1 MDLTRPLRTSRL
13 RRPAGRL
20 GLPGLCCLCIL
31 AAAPA
36 ALAAAPGDA
45 VYSVTFDVSWSAQTH
60 PDMFP
65 ANAHFSGLV
74 GGTHNAA
81 VQFWTPGTLASLGIK
96 RMAEWGQQTTLA
108 GEVQAAVTAGTAGS
122 VLLGPAIATL
132 PGSATMQFTATPAH
146 PLVTLV
152 TMIAPSPDWFVGVM
166 GLDLR
171 PGGQWADEV
180 SVVLYPWDAGTDSGP
195 TYASPDQPTVP
206 PVPLAAINSAPF
218 TPGEPIGTFTFRL
231 ESVAS
236 VPVAP
241 VLTSSAYPNP
251 FNPRVTIA
259 WRAPEGQ
266 SVRVTVFDAFGRRIR
281 EVYNQDSA
289 PERGRAEWDG
299 RDELGRAVAAGS
311 YVYVVE
317 AGEQKTGGRLTL
329 VK

>member
-1 MDLTRPLRTSRL
+1 MDLTRPLRTR
-13 RRPAGRL
+13 
-20 GLPGLCCLCIL
+20 IL
-31 AAAPA
+31 AIVPLDRLAMLACLALGATTVAAE
-36 ALAAAPGDA
+36 PGDA
-45 VYSVTFDVSWSAQTH
+45 VYSVTFDVSWSATTH

-74 GGTHNAA
+74 GGTHNGG

-108 GEVQAAVTAGTAGS
+108 GEVEAAVTAGTAGS

-171 PGGQWADEV
+171 PGGQWAEEV
-180 SVVLYPWDAGTDSGP
+180 TAVLYPWDAGTDSGVS
-195 TYASPDQPTVP
+195 YGSPDLPTVP
-206 PVPLAAINSAPF
+206 PVPLYAINSAPF
-218 TPGEPIGTFTFRL
+218 SPGEPIGTFTFRL
-231 ESVAS
+231 ESVAN
-236 VPVAP
+236 VPAAP
-241 VLTSSAYPNP
+241 ELASSAYPNP

-259 WRAPEGQ
+259 WRAPAGQ
-266 SVRVTVFDAFGRRIR
+266 DVRVTVFDAFGRRVR
-281 EVYNQDSA
+281 EVYRETGA
-289 PERGRAEWDG
+289 PERGKAEWDG
-299 RDELGRAVAAGS
+299 RDELGRSVAAGS

-317 AGEQKTGGRLTL
+317 AGQQKTGGRLTL

>member
-1 MDLTRPLRTSRL
+1 MNLDRSLRT
-13 RRPAGRL
+13 P
-20 GLPGLCCLCIL
+20 IL
-31 AAAPA
+31 ACLTGAACLLA
-36 ALAAAPGDA
+36 ALPTWAEPGDA
-45 VYSVTFDVSWSAQTH
+45 VYSVTFDVSWSATTH

-65 ANAHFSGLV
+65 ASAHFSGLV
-74 GGTHNAA
+74 GGTHNAG

-108 GEVQAAVTAGTAGS
+108 GEVQSAITAGTAGS
-122 VLLGPAIATL
+122 VLLGPAIASL
-132 PGSATMQFTATPAH
+132 PGNATMQFTATPAH

-171 PGGQWADEV
+171 PGGQWVDELTV
-180 SVVLYPWDAGTDSGP
+180 TLFPWDAGTDSGP
-195 TYASPDQPTVP
+195 SYASADQPTVP
-206 PVPLAAINSAPF
+206 PVPLFAINSAPF

-231 ESVAS
+231 ESVAA
-236 VPVAP
+236 VPPAP
-241 VLTSSAYPNP
+241 VLTASAYPNP

-259 WRAPEGQ
+259 WRAPAGS
-266 SVRVTVFDAFGRRIR
+266 SVRVTVFDAFGRRVR
-281 EVYNQDSA
+281 ELYDQDGA
-289 PERGRAEWDG
+289 PERGTAEWDG

-317 AGEQKTGGRLTL
+317 TDKERTGGRLTL

>member
-1 MDLTRPLRTSRL
+1 MNLTRPLR
-13 RRPAGRL
+13 
-20 GLPGLCCLCIL
+20 
-31 AAAPA
+31 
-36 ALAAAPGDA
+36 ALACTTLTGLALLATPGPTTAAPGDA
-45 VYSVTFDVSWSAQTH
+45 TYSVTFDVSWSAETH

-65 ANAHFSGLV
+65 PSAHFSGLV
-74 GGTHNAA
+74 GGTHNTA

-96 RMAEWGQQTTLA
+96 RMAEWGQQATLA
-108 GEVQAAVTAGTAGS
+108 GEVQAAITAGTAGG

-132 PGSATMQFTATPAH
+132 PGSTSMPFTATPAH

-171 PGGQWADEV
+171 PGGQWVDELT
-180 SVVLYPWDAGTDSGP
+180 VVLFPWDAGTDSGA
-195 TYASPDQPTVP
+195 TYTAGDQPTVP
-206 PVPLAAINSAPF
+206 PVPLFAINSAPF

-231 ESVAS
+231 EAVAS
-236 VPVAP
+236 VPQAA

-259 WRAPEGQ
+259 WRAPVG
-266 SVRVTVFDAFGRRIR
+266 SHVRVTIYDAFGRRVR
-281 EVYNQDSA
+281 EIYDQDGA
-289 PERGRAEWDG
+289 PERGKAEWDG

-317 AGEQKTGGRLTL
+317 ADQEKTGGRLTL